1 MAGGRTLTVA
11 LVANTNSFRRG
22 MMSAVRDA
30 QGFQGKMTALGA
42 SMRGMVGPALAAA
55 GAAVGAF
62 ALKLGVDGVKAAI
75 EEERAVT
82 SLAKTLA
89 NVGQAFAVPQVETF
103 IDNLQFAT
111 GVADSD
117 LRPAFQRLVTAT
129 QDVTKAQDMLRLAL
143 DISAGTGRD
152 LQSVTMALS
161 KAAGGQFTALRRLG
175 VPLDDATIKSKDLG
189 AVMGQLSKTF
199 SGQAAAAANTYE
211 GQIKRLSVAFDELQE
226 SFGKGFLA
234 GLGSTADGTDNLE
247 QSIRDLQPALEA
259 LGTSIGEGVRALG
272 DLTNGVSDL
281 GQQLDV
287 PVNKSLSD
295 FSSYIVGLPGLLKTA
310 AAAVG
315 IFTDDTVTAAEAHR
329 NYRDAAERMAG
340 TLKTS
345 MVTVDEFGNA
355 VYESGQ
361 DAEQAAQE
369 FDLFTAAISRTNA
382 VMGYQKALDDLKE
395 SLKDNGKA
403 VSIFT
408 NKGREN
414 VDALI
419 GVAEA
424 AKSAMESTDSQAQ
437 KALYASS
444 ALDTLTTTMANT
456 KMDEGTKAAL
466 LAPFQALLD
475 DLRENGVNVDSLQ
488 RKLDALNSKTITVTT
503 KFVTLGD
510 GSYFGSGDAA
520 GGGGAGG
527 SGGGGGGGGGRTRT
541 RSASPVSVGTL
552 IVNSAPGERAEE
564 SVPRSLRRLAFVA
577 GLGV

>member
-1 MAGGRTLTVA
+1 
-11 LVANTNSFRRG
+11 

-295 FSSYIVGLPGLLKTA
+295 FSSYLVGLPGLLKTA
-310 AAAVG
+310 AAGVG
-315 IFTDDTVTAAEAHR
+315 LFTDDTV
-329 NYRDAAERMAG
+329 
-340 TLKTS
+340 
-345 MVTVDEFGNA
+345 
-355 VYESGQ
+355 
-361 DAEQAAQE
+361 
-369 FDLFTAAISRTNA
+369 
-382 VMGYQKALDDLKE
+382 
-395 SLKDNGKA
+395 
-403 VSIFT
+403 
-408 NKGREN
+408 
-414 VDALI
+414 
-419 GVAEA
+419 
-424 AKSAMESTDSQAQ
+424 
-437 KALYASS
+437 
-444 ALDTLTTTMANT
+444 
-456 KMDEGTKAAL
+456 
-466 LAPFQALLD
+466 
-475 DLRENGVNVDSLQ
+475 
-488 RKLDALNSKTITVTT
+488 
-503 KFVTLGD
+503 
-510 GSYFGSGDAA
+510 
-520 GGGGAGG
+520 
-527 SGGGGGGGGGRTRT
+527 
-541 RSASPVSVGTL
+541 
-552 IVNSAPGERAEE
+552 
-564 SVPRSLRRLAFVA
+564 
-577 GLGV
+577 

>member
-62 ALKLGVDGVKAAI
+62 ALKLGVDGVKAAV
-75 EEERAVT
+75 EEERAVA

-129 QDVTKAQDMLRLAL
+129 QDVTRAQDMLRLAL

-199 SGQAAAAANTYE
+199 SGQAATAANTYE

-234 GLGSTADGTDNLE
+234 GLGSTADGTDDLE

-272 DLTNGVSDL
+272 DLTDGVSDL

-295 FSSYIVGLPGLLKTA
+295 FSSYLVGLPGLLKTA
-310 AAAVG
+310 AAGVG
-315 IFTDDTVTAAEAHR
+315 LFTDDTVTAAEAHR

-340 TLKTS
+340 TLRS
-345 MVTVDEFGNA
+345 SIPTVDEFGNA
-355 VYESGQ
+355 IDESGQ

-382 VMGYQKALDDLKE
+382 VMGYQKALDDLKG

-475 DLRENGVNVDSLQ
+475 DLQENGVNVDSLQ

-520 GGGGAGG
+520 GGAGAGG
-527 SGGGGGGGGGRTRT
+527 SDGGDKPKKT